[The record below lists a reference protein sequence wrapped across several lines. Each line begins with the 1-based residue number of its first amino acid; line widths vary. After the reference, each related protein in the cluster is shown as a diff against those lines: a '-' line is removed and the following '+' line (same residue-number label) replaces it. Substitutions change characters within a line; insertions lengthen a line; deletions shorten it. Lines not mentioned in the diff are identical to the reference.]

1 MVKGFKSTLFAG
13 VISLGAFAPA
23 YAAAPVISGLPDIQ
37 IGDMEDSG
45 STDSNLFV
53 FSNAFSFSDYVTDAD
68 TPDNQLKWSFGEFT
82 NSAMSSGQDSQYE
95 VNGVSAVLKGDA
107 AIAADAGNGYALVKA
122 GGNLIT
128 GDAANFRDIVF
139 SPTSGTAPFPD
150 PSPAD
155 AAAAAAGKALRFFVT
170 DAENNLGYQDIL
182 IETVDDQFDV
192 STGTDG
198 YQEVVRETNLFA
210 GWQQSGIDSAEVD
223 ITSATAGQ
231 LDIIVQPAI
240 ARTRILGWGN
250 GSLLPYDS
258 VGATKFVRGKFYV
271 TTSNAFAA
279 PTNQVPNFRLRV
291 FNEGPVAGAAHFEY
305 AQTGYTAPAHEPFYA
320 LANNPTMEAFANSLR
335 PSGTAATPS
344 IYKVDFDPVD
354 VPAAVGTDI
363 GAFIE
368 SYTAQDPANATLS
381 LLEFAMA
388 TYDAKSDAEG
398 TLVYEYNRATGLAD
412 AASAGGVK
420 ELGAGAFN
428 HEANFEAGR
437 RQDLYLPGTDAGPYA
452 SVTDAGTG
460 ATGGLIGD
468 TDAVSQDVFGIAIL
482 NVFSTAEADRLR
494 IEANKLYRARFY
506 ATAVVPTTS
515 ANLATEIQGNLRF
528 RFQTVSAAAS
538 YMLDL
543 GTLAGFSTTPQG
555 DALAAQVLPGIGS
568 QNPEQ
573 DAALNTA
580 GEAGGW
586 YNVQIASPLDV
597 DAIREDQ
604 GDNFGLFGAAPGP
617 GSALPSGKDVALGV
631 DLIQIPD
638 SLVVAPGVEVPFGRA
653 NRAYVRVAAIKVF
666 TYAPIDDGGYDYLP

>member
-1 MVKGFKSTLFAG
+1 MVKGFKATLFAG
-13 VISLGAFAPA
+13 VISLSAFAPA

-82 NSAMSSGQDSQYE
+82 NSAMSAGNQDSQYAI
-95 VNGVSAVLKGDA
+95 NGVTAVNKGTT
-107 AIAADAGNGYALVKA
+107 AIALDEAAGNVLAKNPGANQINSSTDV
-122 GGNLIT
+122 
-128 GDAANFRDIVF
+128 ANFRDIVF
-139 SPTSGTAPFPD
+139 SPGTGSGPFPD
-150 PSPAD
+150 PSPSD
-155 AAAAAAGKALRFFVT
+155 AAAAEAGKALRFYVA
-170 DAENNLGYQDIL
+170 DAEGNLGYQDIL
-182 IETVDDQFDV
+182 IETVDDEFDV

-198 YQEVVRETNLFA
+198 YQEVLRDTDFTS

-223 ITSATAGQ
+223 IAAAPGQ
-231 LDIIVQPAI
+231 LNIIVQPAV

-258 VGATKFVRGKFYV
+258 VGTTKFVRGKFYV

-279 PTNQVPNFRLRV
+279 PTNTVPNFRLRV
-291 FNEGPVAGAAHFEY
+291 FNEGPVAAAAHFEY
-305 AQTGYTAPAHEPFYA
+305 AQTGYTAPAHEPFYGI
-320 LANNPTMEAFANSLR
+320 ANNPVMEAFANSLR

-354 VPAAVGTDI
+354 VPAAAGTDI

-381 LLEFAMA
+381 LVEFAMA
-388 TYDAKSDAEG
+388 TYDAKTDAEG
-398 TLVYEYNRATGLAD
+398 TLVYEYNRADGLAD
-412 AASAGGVK
+412 ATSAGGVK

-428 HEANFEAGR
+428 HEANFEPGR
-437 RQDLYLPGTDAGPYA
+437 RQDLYLPFVDPGPYA
-452 SVTDAGTG
+452 SVTDTG
-460 ATGGLIGD
+460 ATGLVAD
-468 TDAVSQDVFGIAIL
+468 TDAVTQDVFGIAIL

-506 ATAVVPTTS
+506 ATAAVPTTS
-515 ANLATEIQGNLRF
+515 ANLTEEIQGNMRF

-543 GTLAGFSTTPQG
+543 GTLAGFSTTPEG
-555 DALAAQVLPGIGS
+555 DALAAQVLPGLGS

-573 DAALNTA
+573 DATLNTA

-586 YNVQIASPLDV
+586 YNVMIASPLDA

-604 GDNFGLFGAAPGP
+604 GDDFGLFGAAPGP
-617 GSALPSGKDVALGV
+617 GSPLPSGKDVSLGV

-638 SLVVAPGVEVPFGRA
+638 SLVLGPGVEIPFGRP
-653 NRAYVRVAAIKVF
+653 NRGHIRISAIKVF
-666 TYAPIDDGGYDYLP
+666 TYPAIDDGGYDY